1 MPRDAEITR
10 KRILDAAYVAFRRR
24 GYARIGVDE
33 IAAAAKVTKR
43 TLYYHFDSKDAL
55 LAAVLERQHEL
66 AILTWDQFSGPLARQ
81 PRRLIAKMFDD
92 LIEWSSQPRW
102 PGSGFSRVA
111 QELADLPGHPARTIA
126 SRHKALIET
135 RLADMLAAAG
145 VAMPQRRAREIW
157 ILTEGAMTCTLIHRD
172 MRYAEAAKRAALALM
187 GQPVRRTR
195 RGEARSRNAA
205 RAIRRARARPAA

>member
-1 MPRDAEITR
+1 MPRSAEVTR
-10 KRILDAAYVAFRRR
+10 KRILDAAYGAFRRR

-55 LAAVLERQHEL
+55 IAAMLERQHEL
-66 AILTWDQFSGPLARQ
+66 AVLSWDEFSGPLVRE

-92 LIEWSSQPRW
+92 LIAWSSQPRW

-111 QELADLPGHPARTIA
+111 TELADLPGHPARTIA

-135 RLADMLAAAG
+135 RLAEALAIG
-145 VAMPQRRAREIW
+145 RIAMPRRRAREIW
-157 ILTEGAMTCTLIHRD
+157 ILTEGAMTCMLIHRD
-172 MRYAEAAKRAALALM
+172 TRYAEAAKQTALALM
-187 GQPVRRTR
+187 GHPVRR
-195 RGEARSRNAA
+195 RSRRRPNAS
-205 RAIRRARARPAA
+205 RRARPAA